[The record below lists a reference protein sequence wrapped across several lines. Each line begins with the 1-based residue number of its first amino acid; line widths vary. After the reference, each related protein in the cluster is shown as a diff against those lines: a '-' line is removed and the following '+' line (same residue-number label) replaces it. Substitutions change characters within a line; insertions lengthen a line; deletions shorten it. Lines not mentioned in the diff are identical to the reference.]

1 MVVCGCHVNS
11 PWTRSLANGVVSA
24 GIEALALLDCSL
36 GGLSRLVVISALSH
50 SSIRLQS
57 HPHLK
62 FSPKRFGQ
70 AIPCD
75 RWYACCVCA
84 QQHVG
89 DYCRTVFILNP
100 PQDLS
105 GNYISRRG
113 CESLATMLQSASV
126 LQTLD
131 LSFTAIGDQ
140 GLALVVGALQSD
152 EAHVQSKSRLQHL
165 AVRRSQVTDAGMAH
179 VASMLERNTHLR
191 SLKLGNGDN
200 RYVRSLATQ
209 MVVAQA
215 HSSPPTVADSS
226 FLG

>member
-1 MVVCGCHVNS
+1 MCA
-11 PWTRSLANGVVSA
+11 P
-24 GIEALALLDCSL
+24 
-36 GGLSRLVVISALSH
+36 
-50 SSIRLQS
+50 SI
-57 HPHLK
+57 
-62 FSPKRFGQ
+62 
-70 AIPCD
+70 
-75 RWYACCVCA
+75 
-84 QQHVG
+84 G
-89 DYCRTVFILNP
+89 DYCLAVFILNP

-209 MVVAQA
+209 MGVAQA